1 MNQVQQRN
9 RAALASGKTDIV
21 VIGGYGSV
29 GRTISMQ
36 LAKIFPGRVYAAG
49 RSLQSAQ
56 RFSDETGGRVKPM
69 QWAVGS
75 DAPKRDLSSI
85 ALIVMC
91 LDQDEPGLI
100 EQCLQEG
107 THYMDITAK
116 VDFLLKAGRVD
127 VPEPQAAAV
136 LSVGLAPGLTNL
148 LAAKAAAALDETDKI
163 EISLMLGLGEHHG
176 KAAVEW
182 TIDSMGADFEVA
194 ETDRLR
200 KVRSMTDGITA
211 NFGGGLGRKRVY
223 RFPFSDQRTLPGTLD
238 VSDVSTRLGFDV
250 NGIARVAA
258 GLRRLGIFR
267 LLRWSPLRTLS
278 VKLAGAL
285 HAGSEQFAVRVVAYG
300 RSNGRPAEAGCTIRG
315 IRQSDMTARV
325 AAHTAEMLVNRPELR
340 GVLHLEQLLD
350 ADAVWAAVRTQSA
363 SELEVDLLFEVPEVL
378 AEGPVR
384 LPTRRG
390 V

>member
-1 MNQVQQRN
+1 MNHIQRSN
-9 RAALASGKTDIV
+9 GTALSLGKTDIV

-36 LAKIFPGRVYAAG
+36 LANQFPGRVYAAG
-49 RSLQSAQ
+49 RSLRSAQ
-56 RFSDETGGRVKPM
+56 RFSEETDGRVKPM

-75 DAPKRDLSSI
+75 DASKRDLSSI

-91 LDQDEPGLI
+91 LDQDEPGLV
-100 EQCLQEG
+100 EQCLEEG

-116 VDFLLKAGRVD
+116 VDFLLKAGRLA
-127 VPEPQAAAV
+127 VPSPKAAAV

-148 LAAKAAAALDETDKI
+148 LAAKAAAALDETDRI

-194 ETDRLR
+194 EADRLR
-200 KVRSMTDGITA
+200 KARSMTDGITA
-211 NFGGGLGRKRVY
+211 EFGGKLGRKRVY
-223 RFPFSDQRTLPGTLD
+223 RFPFSDQRTLPGTLR

-250 NGIARVAA
+250 NGVARAAA
-258 GLRRLGIFR
+258 GLRRLGVFR
-267 LLRWSPLRTLS
+267 LLRWPPMRALS

-300 RSNGRPAEAGCTIRG
+300 RSNGRLAESGCTIRG

-325 AAHTAEMLVNRPELR
+325 AAHTAEMLLARPELR
-340 GVLHLEQLLD
+340 GVVHLEELLD
-350 ADAVWAAVRTQSA
+350 ADSVWSAVRTESA
-363 SELEVDLLFEVPEVL
+363 SELEANLSFEIPEVSAAKQVHNS
-378 AEGPVR
+378 AESR
-384 LPTRRG
+384 
-390 V
+390 

>member
-1 MNQVQQRN
+1 MNRIQQSDGT
-9 RAALASGKTDIV
+9 ALAPGKTDIV

-36 LAKIFPGRVYAAG
+36 LAKQFPGRVYAAG

-56 RFSDETGGRVKPM
+56 RFSEETSGRVKPM

-75 DAPKRDLSSI
+75 DAPERDLSSI

-91 LDQDEPGLI
+91 LDQDEPGLV
-100 EQCLQEG
+100 EQCLEEG

-116 VDFLLKAGRVD
+116 VDFLLKAGRLS
-127 VPEPQAAAV
+127 VPSPKAAAV

-148 LAAKAAAALDETDKI
+148 LAAKAAAALDKTDRI

-182 TIDSMGADFEVA
+182 TIDSMGAEFEVA
-194 ETDRLR
+194 EADRLC

-211 NFGGGLGRKRVY
+211 EFGGKLGRKRVY
-223 RFPFSDQRTLPGTLD
+223 RFPFSDQRTLPGTLG
-238 VSDVSTRLGFDV
+238 VPDVSTRLGFDV
-250 NGIARVAA
+250 NGIARTAA
-258 GLRRLGIFR
+258 GLGRLGIFR
-267 LLRWSPLRTLS
+267 WLRWSPMRTLS
-278 VKLAGAL
+278 VRLAGAL

-300 RSNGRPAEAGCTIRG
+300 RSNGRSAESGCTIRG

-325 AAHTAEMLVNRPELR
+325 AAHTAEMLLARPKLR
-340 GVLHLEQLLD
+340 GILHLEELLD
-350 ADAVWAAVRTQSA
+350 ADSVWSAVRTESA
-363 SELEVDLLFEVPEVL
+363 SELEMDLSFEITEIST
-378 AEGPVR
+378 ARQGR
-384 LPTRRG
+384 MPTRRG